1 MSNQLWEIPD
11 SFWSLFRSGNRKI
24 YIEALLQINE
34 EYQYSNYFLSK
45 EVCIQTLSDYFAK
58 QKVTM
63 EQEELEDDFDMLE
76 PLAARI
82 LNWLLRTRWLR
93 KVEDYS
99 TLTTNIVIPDYAA
112 VFIEAFIRLSSD
124 EEDEA
129 QVYIQNIYAILFAF
143 KNDPRSNISLLKAAL
158 VNTRRLNKSLQ
169 DMLHNM
175 DKFFSSL
182 LEKQFYGDLLKEH
195 LEGYVEEIVR
205 KNITC

>member
-182 LEKQFYGDLLKEH
+182 LEKQFYGKMVSE
-195 LEGYVEEIVR
+195 
-205 KNITC
+205 